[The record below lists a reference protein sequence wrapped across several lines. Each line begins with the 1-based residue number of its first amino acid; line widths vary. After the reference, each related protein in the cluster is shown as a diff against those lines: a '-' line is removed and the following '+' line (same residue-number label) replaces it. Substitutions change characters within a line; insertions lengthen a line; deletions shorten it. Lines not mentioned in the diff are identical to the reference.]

1 MKICLI
7 CGATSAARASSCDQC
22 GEASWHA
29 PLLADAVGVVWHGE
43 HMAEALPD
51 AALMPQDG
59 AAEPEDGPVEAPA
72 EGAPTDTPRVP
83 RRRRVP
89 PS

>member
-7 CGATSAARASSCDQC
+7 CGAQAPDDAPFCDQC
-22 GEASWHA
+22 GEASWQEPEA
-29 PLLADAVGVVWHGE
+29 PPVDGE
-43 HMAEALPD
+43 ASA
-51 AALMPQDG
+51 PQDG
-59 AAEPEDGPVEAPA
+59 AAEPEDGPVEAP